1 MSVRA
6 PERTGGAHR
15 RGGRRA
21 RRKVASAP
29 QFGFTAPAP
38 VVRTRV
44 ERRRSRR
51 RRARFGAVVSYVLGF
66 AMVGSALW
74 YAHSRLQVHEAS
86 VQPGPP
92 PVSSLIAWSLRTA
105 DRSYGAVIAIPPGR
119 PAVAVA
125 VPADTLVD
133 LPGGSPTTVGAAG
146 DSPGSLVAALQA
158 TFNQRIPHYLFSQAA
173 DYQNLLRLHPNS
185 CDIREGGTTLSGEAA
200 IEYLQS
206 APPEEVTGRWEDV
219 LAATLTVVGD
229 PGVRTWPFGAT
240 DDVTLVPSLLAHAKG
255 APVVELPTAPADG
268 GGLQVDTRGLKSLRL
283 LRFPDI
289 GGRLVRVVVLN
300 GNGQPGIGAQLSTRL
315 APAGY
320 RVVASQNLSTF
331 DTKESQVIASNRDF
345 LGSADEVRG
354 LLGVG
359 RVYVG
364 PQSTGIADI
373 TIVVGKDYSQA

>member
-1 MSVRA
+1 
-6 PERTGGAHR
+6 
-15 RGGRRA
+15 
-21 RRKVASAP
+21 
-29 QFGFTAPAP
+29 
-38 VVRTRV
+38 
-44 ERRRSRR
+44 
-51 RRARFGAVVSYVLGF
+51 
-66 AMVGSALW
+66 MVGSALW

-173 DYQNLLRLHPNS
+173 DYQNLI
-185 CDIREGGTTLSGEAA
+185 DKAGGIRVLVDEPFVWKGQTLGPGGTTLSGEAA